1 MTERNRGADWGIWD
15 LHVHSPSSIVQNYG
29 ADDEDTWA
37 RYIDALEALPK
48 DIRVIGLND
57 YWFLDGYNRVRDA
70 KLSGRLQNLD
80 AIFPVL
86 EMRIDQFGGTESKL
100 TRANLHVIFD
110 PELDPEVIQQQ
121 FLNRLHGHFSLTD
134 ATEGADW
141 KGAVTRDSLA
151 ELGRQMKETVPAAEL
166 HKYHSDLEEGFNQ
179 LNLSLDSVLEVLDS
193 SFLKGK
199 ALVGLGRTEW
209 NAIKWKQAVASKRNI
224 VSTAKFLFT
233 AFEDP
238 SDWATQVEKLKAQ
251 SVNHR
256 LLDCSDAHTWADS
269 TDKDRLGACSTW
281 MNTTPTFAG
290 LIHAIDEFENRVF
303 VGLQPPALDRVR
315 KAPEEYVDS
324 ITIKSSDSTK
334 FRSFNYNLPLN
345 SGFVAIVGNKGQGKS
360 ALLDCIALAGNSSRN
375 TEFAFLTPNRFL
387 TASNKAAKEYTSTIA
402 WRTANERTVSLT
414 ARHDP
419 AAPVLVEYLPQRY
432 VEKVCTTDPLSLE
445 SHVFENE
452 LRDVLFTH
460 IPEQEKTGETS
471 FEGLI
476 ARKTTAARERV
487 AKLRAE
493 LRHEAVTF
501 SDWSDFIAANVPTEI
516 EGRIKLK
523 LLDMETAEEA
533 LAADRQVLAEFD
545 AASGNDQT
553 VGALRRE
560 SEELAA
566 GRQGL
571 MNDIAQNQLSIGS
584 ITRQLGDAD
593 RLVRQADDLRLAA
606 LTLNEEARSLLSSD
620 EQVQGEDLVSIS
632 VNEDWVE
639 RWRTSQRTRIASASS
654 NNAGLQQQLDAA
666 NLRLNELANSLA
678 SVDSTR
684 ELARQRVLQGEERV
698 RVIRGSVD
706 QHGSFVLLEALLE
719 KAKSA
724 PEKLQECQGRLLSLS
739 GDIHNALL
747 SELGAV
753 LDLYAP
759 ASRFIADSRVVQRAG
774 LEFRA
779 ALEFTSAI
787 QRLGSGLDGRRN
799 TDLGSWIGELP
810 QRVSA
815 MNWDDISD
823 ELVGIMRRL
832 STDRG
837 AEDGA
842 ARHAGAGLRAGTSLP
857 DFLVALLDL
866 SWLEVRFGLIGDGL
880 PLAQLSPGQR
890 GLVLALFY
898 LIVDRR
904 TTPLLLDQPEENLD
918 NATIASLLVPAIR
931 EASARRQTIIVTH
944 NANLAVVGDA
954 DQIVHATVADGVFN
968 VTSGCISELDVAKS
982 AVDILEGTKP
992 AFDNRRHKYEA
1003 FPLLNKSK

>member
-1 MTERNRGADWGIWD
+1 MTERNRGADWSIWD

-29 ADDEDTWA
+29 PDDEETWA

-48 DIRVIGLND
+48 DVRVIGLND
-57 YWFLDGYNRVRDA
+57 YWFLDGYNRVRNA

-100 TRANLHVIFD
+100 ARANLHVIFD
-110 PELDPEVIQQQ
+110 PELEPRVIQQQ
-121 FLNRLHGHFSLTD
+121 FLDRLHGQFSLTD

-141 KGAVTRDSLA
+141 KGAVTRESLMD
-151 ELGRQMKETVPAAEL
+151 LGRQMKETVPADEL
-166 HKYHSDLEEGFNQ
+166 HNFDSDLEEGFNQ
-179 LNLSLDSVLEVLDS
+179 LNLPLDSVLDVLES

-199 ALVGLGRTEW
+199 ALVGLGKTEW

-224 VSTAKFLFT
+224 ISNAKFLFT

-238 SDWATQVEKLKAQ
+238 SDWAMQVEKLKAQ

-269 TDKDRLGACSTW
+269 TEKDRLGACSTW

-303 VGLQPPALDRVR
+303 VGLQPPALDRGR
-315 KAPEEYVDS
+315 KAPDEYVDS
-324 ITIKSSDSTK
+324 IAIRPSDPTK
-334 FRSFNYNLPLN
+334 FRSFNYELPLH

-375 TEFAFLTPNRFL
+375 AEFAFLTPNCFL
-387 TASNKAAKEYTSTIA
+387 TASNKAAKEYASTIT
-402 WRTANERTVSLT
+402 WRTAKERTVSLT
-414 ARHDP
+414 AKHDP
-419 AAPVLVEYLPQRY
+419 AAPVLVEYLPRRY

-445 SHVFENE
+445 SHIFENE

-476 ARKTTAARERV
+476 ARKTTAAREQV
-487 AKLRAE
+487 ARLRAE
-493 LRHEAVTF
+493 LRREADAF
-501 SDWSDFIAANVPTEI
+501 SDWSDFIAANVPSEI
-516 EGRIKLK
+516 EGRIGLK
-523 LLDMETAEEA
+523 RLDLETAEEA

-566 GRQGL
+566 ARQGL
-571 MNDIAQNQLSIGS
+571 LNDIAQNQLTIGS
-584 ITRQLGDAD
+584 ISRQLDDAD
-593 RLVRQADDLRLAA
+593 RLVRQATDLGIAA
-606 LTLNEEARSLLSSD
+606 AILNREARSLLSSD
-620 EQVQGEDLVSIS
+620 EQAQNEDLVTVRI
-632 VNEDWVE
+632 NQDWVE
-639 RWRTSQRTRIASASS
+639 RWRALQQARSASASFT
-654 NNAGLQQQLDAA
+654 NASLQQQRDAA
-666 NLRLNELANSLA
+666 ESRLNELANALA
-678 SVDSTR
+678 AVDSTR
-684 ELARQRVLQGEERV
+684 ELARQRVLQGEERIQ
-698 RVIRGSVD
+698 VISGSID
-706 QHGSFVLLEALLE
+706 QHGSLVFLQALLDR
-719 KAKSA
+719 ARSA
-724 PEKLQECQGRLLSLS
+724 PVKLQECQSRLISVS
-739 GDIHNALL
+739 EEIHKALL
-747 SELGAV
+747 SELEAV

-759 ASRFIADSRVVQRAG
+759 ASRFIADSQVVQKAG

-787 QRLGSGLDGRRN
+787 QRLSASLDGRRN

-815 MNWDDISD
+815 MSWDDISG
-823 ELVGIMRRL
+823 ELALIVRRL
-832 STDRG
+832 GTDRG

-918 NATIASLLVPAIR
+918 NATIASVLVPAIR

-954 DQIVHATVADGVFN
+954 DQIVHASVADGVFN
-968 VTSGCISELDVAKS
+968 VSSGSISELGVAKS
-982 AVDILEGTKP
+982 VVDILEGTKP

-1003 FPLLNKSK
+1003 FPLLNKAK